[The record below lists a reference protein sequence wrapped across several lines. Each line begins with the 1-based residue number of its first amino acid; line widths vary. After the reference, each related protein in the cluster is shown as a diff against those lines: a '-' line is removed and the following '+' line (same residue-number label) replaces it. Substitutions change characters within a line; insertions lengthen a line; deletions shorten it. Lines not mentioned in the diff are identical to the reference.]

1 MSMKYFTTSVL
12 WAWPCG
18 IPPGET
24 LVNVQRS
31 NKTGL
36 IEEPNEE
43 SGAFAF
49 FDWNGERYWSY
60 FSNFDKIAK
69 QLGCTIF

>member
-1 MSMKYFTTSVL
+1 M
-12 WAWPCG
+12 
-18 IPPGET
+18 
-24 LVNVQRS
+24 NVQRS